1 MSEAFGKNSLVRHYV
16 ANRGRGRSPR
26 IGLGAKRD
34 DQHRREGRPE
44 NVRLEHTYAIPPLS
58 DGRTTGC
65 RVYNNPT
72 SVHHGHPQLRQPVA
86 KDTKKITYCVGC
98 GKHRWNSYAMTIREL
113 TVTSAG
119 IYDERSKRKDTTSEL
134 RPVTH
139 QIRIHAH
146 PWRSKRDGTED
157 DKEEY
162 NEKVEEGSNKVS
174 LRFSQLQTEH
184 GLKTYLNRSSR
195 PWKRKDRSIPQVC
208 LPNASSMVSI
218 SVHAESA
225 NCALSASGMLLSV
238 RLRMQLFHNNIARI

>member
-1 MSEAFGKNSLVRHYV
+1 MEHLLTWKHAHLTRRHSLLYDWFPHTRAPRDAYLWLPVKPT
-16 ANRGRGRSPR
+16 SPR
-26 IGLGAKRD
+26 SQGVIL
-34 DQHRREGRPE
+34 P
-44 NVRLEHTYAIPPLS
+44 
-58 DGRTTGC
+58 
-65 RVYNNPT
+65 
-72 SVHHGHPQLRQPVA
+72 
-86 KDTKKITYCVGC
+86 
-98 GKHRWNSYAMTIREL
+98 
-113 TVTSAG
+113 
-119 IYDERSKRKDTTSEL
+119 
-134 RPVTH
+134 
-139 QIRIHAH
+139 
-146 PWRSKRDGTED
+146 KRDGTED